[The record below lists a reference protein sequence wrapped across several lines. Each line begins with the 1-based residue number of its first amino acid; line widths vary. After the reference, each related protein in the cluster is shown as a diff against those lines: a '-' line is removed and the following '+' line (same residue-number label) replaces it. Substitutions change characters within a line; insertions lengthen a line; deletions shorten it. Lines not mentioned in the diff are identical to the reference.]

1 MQYRITDTTVNAD
14 LFLLEIKSA
23 IAHRYLQAGG
33 ILILDNA
40 ANHMGKDNT
49 VLEEWLWTKHIVLV
63 LFLPARMP
71 EWNLIEL
78 MWNYMSQRLKY
89 FDVSQLTGSH

>member
-1 MQYRITDTTVNAD
+1 MRYQITDTTVNAD

-33 ILILDNA
+33 VLILDNA

-71 EWNLIEL
+71 EWNPIEL

-89 FDVSQLTGSH
+89 FDVLQLTGSH